1 MNQPL
6 AVHVSNRQYNV
17 LREALQSNGIS
28 LDRMI
33 HISQTTVG
41 GLFRRGYLAF
51 NKKADEFQLTKLG
64 VEVMKQYSH
73 TNVDRLDA
81 SRPLSKFVP
90 GSERF
95 GAERK
100 SRKKV
105 A

>member
-17 LREALQSNGIS
+17 LREALQSNGIT
-28 LDRMI
+28 LERMI

-41 GLFRRGYLAF
+41 GLFRRGFLAF
-51 NKKADEFQLTKLG
+51 NKKAGEFRLTKLG

-73 TNVDRLDA
+73 TNVDRQNT
-81 SRPLSKFVP
+81 SRPLSKFIP
-90 GSERF
+90 GREAF
-95 GAERK
+95 RK
-100 SRKKV
+100 QV